1 MARPEQSSQPG
12 RAHQAGRGGTL
23 ASPPRPEIQG
33 TGRGDQGGR
42 QRHLATYRDMLVGP
56 AFDGADAEA
65 DTGKLAPTVAEV
77 LTMEIRRSTFW
88 WSRG

>member
-1 MARPEQSSQPG
+1 
-12 RAHQAGRGGTL
+12 
-23 ASPPRPEIQG
+23 
-33 TGRGDQGGR
+33 
-42 QRHLATYRDMLVGP
+42 MLVGP